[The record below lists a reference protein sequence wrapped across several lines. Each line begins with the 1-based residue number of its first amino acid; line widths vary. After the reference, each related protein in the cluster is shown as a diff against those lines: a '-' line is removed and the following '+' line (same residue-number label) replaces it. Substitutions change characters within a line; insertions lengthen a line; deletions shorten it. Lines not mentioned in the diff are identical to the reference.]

1 MVEEKVKQIIHR
13 FVDILVKKGIRIDQV
28 ILYGSYASGNMKH
41 YSDID
46 LAIISPDFGND
57 KFEESKL
64 LLQTAW
70 RVDPRLQPVP
80 ISSESFSK
88 KTWVPLIHQIKASG
102 IEILIHDPQ
111 SITLTH

>member
-13 FVDILVKKGIRIDQV
+13 FVDMLVKKGIRIDQV
-28 ILYGSYASGNMKH
+28 ILYGSYASGNMKL

-80 ISSESFSK
+80 ISSESFNK

-102 IEILIHDPQ
+102 IEIKAA
-111 SITLTH
+111 

>member
-13 FVDILVKKGIRIDQV
+13 FVNILAKKGIRIEQV
-28 ILYGSYASGNMKH
+28 ILYGSYASGNVKL

-80 ISSESFSK
+80 ISSESFNK
-88 KTWVPLIHQIKASG
+88 KTWVPLRHRNPMPANTKPI
-102 IEILIHDPQ
+102 
-111 SITLTH
+111 

>member
-1 MVEEKVKQIIHR
+1 MVDQKVKQIIHR
-13 FVDILVKKGIRIDQV
+13 FADILAKKGIRVDQ
-28 ILYGSYASGNMKH
+28 IIIYGSYASGNTTL

-57 KFEESKL
+57 KYEESKL

-80 ISSESFSK
+80 FSSESFNK
-88 KTWVPLIHQIKASG
+88 KNWVPLIHQIKASG
-102 IEILIHDPQ
+102 IRIKA
-111 SITLTH
+111 T

>member
-1 MVEEKVKQIIHR
+1 MVEENIKQIIHR
-13 FVDILVKKGIRIDQV
+13 FIDILVKKGIRIDQV
-28 ILYGSYASGNMKH
+28 ILYGSYASGNMKL

-64 LLQTAW
+64 LLQVAW

-80 ISSESFSK
+80 ISSESFTK
-88 KTWVPLIHQIKASG
+88 KTWIPLIHQIKASG
-102 IEILIHDPQ
+102 IEIKAG
-111 SITLTH
+111 

>member
-1 MVEEKVKQIIHR
+1 MVEEKVKQIINR

-28 ILYGSYASGNMKH
+28 ILYGSYASGNMKQ

-64 LLQTAW
+64 LLQAAW
-70 RVDPRLQPVP
+70 RVDPRIQPMP

-102 IEILIHDPQ
+102 IEIKAA
-111 SITLTH
+111 

>member
-1 MVEEKVKQIIHR
+1 MVEEKIKKIIHQ
-13 FVDILVKKGIRIDQV
+13 FINVLTNKGIRIDQV
-28 ILYGSYASGNMKH
+28 ILYGSYASGNMKT

-57 KFEESKL
+57 KYEESKL

-80 ISSESFSK
+80 ISSESFK
-88 KTWVPLIHQIKASG
+88 KNTWIPLIHQIKASG
-102 IEILIHDPQ
+102 IEIKAA
-111 SITLTH
+111 

>member
-1 MVEEKVKQIIHR
+1 MVEKKIERIIQK
-13 FVDILVKKGIRIDQV
+13 FVAILLNKGIRIEQV
-28 ILYGSYASGNMKH
+28 ILYGSYASGNITP

-46 LAIISPDFGND
+46 IAIISPDFGND

-80 ISSESFSK
+80 ISSESFIK
-88 KTWVPLIHQIKASG
+88 NTWIPLFHQIKEHG
-102 IEILIHDPQ
+102 IEIKAA
-111 SITLTH
+111 

>member
-28 ILYGSYASGNMKH
+28 ILYGSYASGNMRL

-46 LAIISPDFGND
+46 LAIISSDFGND

-64 LLQTAW
+64 LL
-70 RVDPRLQPVP
+70 
-80 ISSESFSK
+80 
-88 KTWVPLIHQIKASG
+88 
-102 IEILIHDPQ
+102 
-111 SITLTH
+111 

>member
-1 MVEEKVKQIIHR
+1 MVEEKVKQIINR

-28 ILYGSYASGNMKH
+28 ILYGSYASGNMKQ

-64 LLQTAW
+64 LLQAAW
-70 RVDPRLQPVP
+70 RVDPRIQPMP
-80 ISSESFSK
+80 ISRVYK
-88 KTWVPLIHQIKASG
+88 
-102 IEILIHDPQ
+102 
-111 SITLTH
+111 

>member
-1 MVEEKVKQIIHR
+1 MVEKKIKRIIR
-13 FVDILVKKGIRIDQV
+13 KFVDILVKKGIRIEQV
-28 ILYGSYASGNMKH
+28 ILYGSYASGNINP

-46 LAIISPDFGND
+46 IAVMSPDFGND

-80 ISSESFSK
+80 ISSESFAKDS
-88 KTWVPLIHQIKASG
+88 WIPLFHQIKQYG
-102 IEILIHDPQ
+102 IEIKAA
-111 SITLTH
+111 

>member
-1 MVEEKVKQIIHR
+1 MVEKKIKRIIQK
-13 FVDILVKKGIRIDQV
+13 FVAILLDKGIRIEQV
-28 ILYGSYASGNMKH
+28 ILYGSYASGNITP

-46 LAIISPDFGND
+46 IAIISPDFGND

-80 ISSESFSK
+80 ISSESFVK
-88 KTWVPLIHQIKASG
+88 NTWIPLFHQIKEYG
-102 IEILIHDPQ
+102 IEIKAA
-111 SITLTH
+111 

>member
-13 FVDILVKKGIRIDQV
+13 FVDILAKKGIRIDQV
-28 ILYGSYASGNMKH
+28 ILYGSYASGNMKL

-57 KFEESKL
+57 KYEESKL

-80 ISSESFSK
+80 ISSESYIE
-88 KTWVPLIHQIKASG
+88 KTWVPLIHQIKSSG
-102 IEILIHDPQ
+102 IEIK
-111 SITLTH
+111 TT

>member
-1 MVEEKVKQIIHR
+1 MVEEKVEQIIHR
-13 FVDILVKKGIRIDQV
+13 FVDVLAKKGIKIDQV
-28 ILYGSYASGNMKH
+28 ILYGSYASGHMKL

-46 LAIISPDFGND
+46 LAIISPDFGKD

-80 ISSESFSK
+80 ISSESFNK

-102 IEILIHDPQ
+102 IDIKAA
-111 SITLTH
+111 

>member
-1 MVEEKVKQIIHR
+1 MVEERIKQIIQR
-13 FVDILVKKGIRIDQV
+13 FVDIIIKKGVRIEQV
-28 ILYGSYASGNMKH
+28 ILYGSYASGNVNL

-80 ISSESFSK
+80 ISSESFDK
-88 KTWVPLIHQIKASG
+88 NTWIPLFHQIKENG
-102 IEILIHDPQ
+102 IEIKAA
-111 SITLTH
+111 

>member
-1 MVEEKVKQIIHR
+1 MVEEKIEQIIHR
-13 FVDILVKKGIRIDQV
+13 FVDVLVKKGIRIDQV
-28 ILYGSYASGNMKH
+28 ILYGSYASNRQKL

-46 LAIISPDFGND
+46 LAIISPDFGID
-57 KFEESKL
+57 KFEEGKL

-88 KTWVPLIHQIKASG
+88 KTWIPLIHQIRTSG
-102 IEILIHDPQ
+102 IEIKAV
-111 SITLTH
+111 